1 MRKAIILGLLLLLLL
16 GSGYAQQMKVAGRVT
31 DEKGNGLE
39 SISVVIKGKPGGATT
54 NAAGEFTISVAAGQ
68 ILLFS
73 GVGYTSR
80 EAVVN
85 GGTLYVQLETKN
97 ANLGEVVVVGYGTQ
111 KRGNITSAVTTLK
124 GEQLIKRPLA
134 STSMALQGYAPG
146 VVVQQ
151 SSGQPG
157 ADNGRINIRGIGS
170 ITGSS
175 SPLIIVDGVEGA
187 SLNDVDANII
197 ENVTIL
203 KDAASA
209 AVYGV
214 RGTNGVIIIKTKRG
228 QLGKTAV
235 AFNSFFSKQTPT
247 NFPTLLSSVEH
258 MELMN
263 EYMANAGGAAPYAQ
277 ATIDLYKNT
286 PANNLTV
293 FNTDWKDLV
302 FQNTGLLQNH
312 NLVVSG
318 GSDKVSFL
326 ASGTYL
332 NQQGLVTN
340 NMFKK
345 YDLRINGDVNVTK
358 RIKFST
364 DLFYTKSSN
373 LQPAGMAPVEIVQ
386 RAISMARIFPGKFG
400 TEMYGDAGQS
410 NRINPV
416 GAAESSGYNKA
427 ETPTISARFSVNAE
441 LFKNFILEA
450 SYNTRSSFTE
460 AYVAKGSYDVYNPNP
475 ATNTYTLAQVV
486 GDSAIS
492 YTNFRNNT
500 NQYYVSGTYS
510 YHLNT
515 AHHFKLQ
522 GGFQALDNFS
532 SSVGATRQ
540 GLPDP
545 DRPYLNLANNTAV
558 QPSVSGS
565 ASEYALVGYFGRLNY
580 AFNQKYLLEFTGRY
594 DGSSRFSQL
603 SGKQWGFFPGVSGG
617 WVISKERFMEKLP
630 FVNYAKLRASYGE
643 LGNQEV
649 GENYPFV
656 ATINGGTAY
665 YFGNLLNAGASLNGI
680 PNETISWETSKQ
692 TNIGID
698 LTVLKNKLN
707 LTFDVYSK
715 KVEDNIIDFPVATA
729 LGYTTAS
736 TIPAN
741 AASFVNKGW
750 EFSATY
756 NDKIGKLNYSVT
768 ANLSDVKSKVLD
780 TKGRD
785 INGSSNQVTR
795 EGYPLYTY
803 YLYKT
808 NGLYQAGNDFARPFN
823 GTRTTGAGDIR
834 YMDMDGNDTINAK
847 DRVMMGNNFPRYDY
861 SLNIAADYRGFDFN
875 LYLFGVAKRDNYV
888 SGVAVQP
895 FNAGNWIAS
904 GLSSA
909 TQRWTP
915 TNTGAAYPR
924 LYNGGNGN
932 YVGSDFWLRNGA
944 FMRIKHI
951 TIGYSLPAKMLK
963 RLHLTQL
970 RIYVNTVNPFTFSH
984 YEAGFDPEMSNTA
997 GSFYPIMKTT
1007 TVGVNLKF

>member
-1 MRKAIILGLLLLLLL
+1 MKRLLLMLMLLMPGTILL
-16 GSGYAQQMKVAGRVT
+16 AQQLRVSGKVADANGKGIEGVSVT
-31 DEKGNGLE
+31 VKGTKTGT
-39 SISVVIKGKPGGATT
+39 TT
-54 NAAGEFTISVAAGQ
+54 NSAGDFSINAAKDATLVFSSVGFATKEVTVTGSSLEVTLQPTAGD
-68 ILLFS
+68 
-73 GVGYTSR
+73 
-80 EAVVN
+80 
-85 GGTLYVQLETKN
+85 
-97 ANLGEVVVVGYGTQ
+97 LGEVVVVGYGTQ
-111 KRGNITSAVTTLK
+111 KRANITSAVATVK
-124 GEQLIKRPLA
+124 GDQLIKRPLA
-134 STSMALQGYAPG
+134 STSMSLQGFAPG
-146 VVVQQ
+146 VVIQQ

-187 SLNDVDANII
+187 NLNDVDANII
-197 ENVTIL
+197 DNITIL
-203 KDAASA
+203 KDAAST

-228 QLGKTAV
+228 QVGKTSV
-235 AFNSFFSKQTPT
+235 AFNSFVSKQVPT
-247 NFPTLLSSVEH
+247 NFPELLSSVEH

-263 EYMANAGGAAPYAQ
+263 EYMANAGGAAPFSQ
-277 ATIDLYKNT
+277 ATIDLYKT
-286 PANNLTV
+286 SPANNMTV
-293 FNTDWKDLV
+293 FNTDWKDLI
-302 FQNTGLLQNH
+302 FQNNGVMQNH

-318 GSDKVSFL
+318 GSDKASFL

-340 NMFKK
+340 NWFKK
-345 YDLRINGDVNVTK
+345 YDLRLNGDVNITK
-358 RIKFST
+358 KIKFTS
-364 DLFYTKSSN
+364 DLFYTRSTN
-373 LQPAGMAPVEIVQ
+373 LQPGGMAPVEIIQ
-386 RAISMARIFPGKFG
+386 RGISMARIFPGKFG
-400 TEMYGDAGQS
+400 NEMYGDAGQS

-427 ETPTISARFSVNAE
+427 ETPTISARFAVTAE
-441 LFKNFILEA
+441 VFRNFILEA

-475 ATNTYTLAQVV
+475 ATNSYVFAQVI
-486 GDSAIS
+486 GDSALS

-510 YHLNT
+510 YVLKDNHQ
-515 AHHFKLQ
+515 FKLQ

-532 SSVGATRQ
+532 SAVGATRQ

-545 DRPYLNLANNTAV
+545 DRPYLNLATNTSV

-565 ASEYALVGYFGRLNY
+565 ASEFALSGFFGRFNY
-580 AFNQKYLLEFTGRY
+580 AFNQKYLFEFTGRY
-594 DGSSRFSQL
+594 DGSSRFSQIRN
-603 SGKQWGFFPGVSGG
+603 KQWGFFPGASAG
-617 WVISKERFMEKLP
+617 WVITKENFMEKLP
-630 FVNYAKLRASYGE
+630 FINYAKLRVSYGE

-649 GENYPFV
+649 GDNYPFV
-656 ATINGGTAY
+656 ATITGGSAY
-665 YFGNLLNAGASLNGI
+665 YFGNLLTAGASLNGI

-692 TNIGID
+692 TNVGID
-698 LTVLKNKLN
+698 LALLKNKLSI
-707 LTFDVYSK
+707 TFDVYKK

-729 LGYTTAS
+729 LGYTSSS

-741 AASFVNKGW
+741 AASFVNNGW

-756 NDKIGKLNYSVT
+756 RNKIGKLNYSVT
-768 ANLSDVKSKVLD
+768 GNLSDVKSKVLD

-785 INGSSNQVTR
+785 IVGSSFQVTR
-795 EGYPLYTY
+795 EGYSLYSY
-803 YLYKT
+803 YVLQT
-808 NGLYQAGNDFARPFN
+808 NGLYQAGDNFASPYN

-834 YMDMDGNDTINAK
+834 YRDIDGNDTINAK
-847 DRVMMGNNFPRYDY
+847 DRVLMGNNFPRYDY
-861 SLNIAADYRGFDFN
+861 SLNIAADYKGFDFN
-875 LYLFGVAKRDNYV
+875 IYLFGVGKRDNYI

-904 GLSSA
+904 GLVSA
-909 TQRWTP
+909 RDRWTTGK
-915 TNTGAAYPR
+915 TNAAYPR

-951 TIGYSLPAKMLK
+951 TLGYSLPANWLK
-963 RLHLTQL
+963 KLHLSQL
-970 RIYVNTVNPFTFSH
+970 RFYVNTVNPFTFSN
-984 YEAGFDPEMSNTA
+984 YEPGFDPEVSNTA